1 MIYFLYKLKVG
12 FFMNKKTRKI
22 LVWVMLF
29 LMVASFVASIAVYAL
44 A

>member
-1 MIYFLYKLKVG
+1 
-12 FFMNKKTRKI
+12 MNKKTRKF

-29 LMVASFVASIAVYAL
+29 LMVASFAAGILVYAL